1 MQSGDLADGT
11 LGDVLR
17 SLAAGSATGG
27 LHVRRGGDDAS
38 HHDAVIYLK
47 DGALYAATSPGP
59 RPLLGVRL
67 VAAGAVTREALQ
79 EALESQAGDLA
90 GWRLGELLV
99 HLGYVDADIVT
110 EFVIEQMLDTIGDVV
125 SWTDG
130 TWRFHKAEHTRGADD
145 FALDVDAVL
154 AHVAKRRQHLTTL
167 AAAGSADSV
176 PVRISYD
183 SELAGAQIPLAQTL
197 LGVIDGHRSIAELA
211 VRCGLTT
218 FEAGQVLSLLV
229 ESGAVELHEPTPR
242 EAPGAAPAPATDSD
256 GATVDDDLSALLTAD
271 GDDLGMQLAIL
282 ARQAEEAR
290 FAAEDR
296 RRQEITSR
304 RRAAR
309 EAAEAEELEPRV
321 EVPPAADDLELR
333 VSDVPPLE
341 PEPAPDE
348 SATVTAELSV
358 RSGDYPADEDL
369 PLAYDH
375 LDALAAAVAE
385 ATVEADQAP
394 VAPAG
399 PTPFAAGP
407 PEQRDPHGTYEP
419 ADDDASLSAHD
430 GDGVAA
436 LRDLASRLPAEADEP
451 VAEEPAAVPAPT
463 PVAASNGSFEPAF
476 ETSGAEGNPFVDSA
490 ALLRELSSLG
500 LDDLPEP
507 SAARAPVQRAPVAT
521 QTRSKRKS
529 IFGR

>member
-17 SLAAGSATGG
+17 SLAADSATGG
-27 LHVRRGGDDAS
+27 LHVRRTREGAS
-38 HHDAVIYLK
+38 QRDAVLYLK

-99 HLGYVDADIVT
+99 HLGYVDAEIVT
-110 EFVIEQMLDTIGDVV
+110 EFVIEQMLDAIGEVV
-125 SWTDG
+125 SWPDG
-130 TWRFHKAEHTRGADD
+130 TWRFRKGEHTRGSED
-145 FALDVDAVL
+145 FALDVGAVL
-154 AHVAKRRQHLTTL
+154 AHVAKRLHHLTTL

-176 PVRISYD
+176 PVRLSYD
-183 SELAGAQIPLAQTL
+183 SDLASAQIPLAQTL
-197 LGVIDGHRSIAELA
+197 LSVIDGNRSISELA

-229 ESGAVELHEPTPR
+229 ESGAVELREPPSVEAA
-242 EAPGAAPAPATDSD
+242 EAPAGTVATPEDT
-256 GATVDDDLSALLTAD
+256 AVADDDLSALLAAGD
-271 GDDLGMQLAIL
+271 DDLGMQLAVL

-296 RRQEITSR
+296 RREEITSR
-304 RRAAR
+304 RREAR
-309 EAAEAEELEPRV
+309 ETAEAAAAEPQAEV
-321 EVPPAADDLELR
+321 TTV
-333 VSDVPPLE
+333 
-341 PEPAPDE
+341 PEPSPVTEEIPIRPEDFPAP
-348 SATVTAELSV
+348 
-358 RSGDYPADEDL
+358 EDL

-385 ATVEADQAP
+385 ATLLADETP
-394 VAPAG
+394 EAPAG
-399 PTPFAAGP
+399 PTPFAAEA
-407 PEQRDPHGTYEP
+407 PEDVDLRAAHGTFEP
-419 ADDDASLSAHD
+419 AADHPGDDS
-430 GDGVAA
+430 GVAA
-436 LRDLASRLPAEADEP
+436 LRELASADFTTNDPDEDVRAPSREP
-451 VAEEPAAVPAPT
+451 LPAAVPGGSYQPAF
-463 PVAASNGSFEPAF
+463 ASDDNGS
-476 ETSGAEGNPFVDSA
+476 NPFVDSA

-500 LDDLPEP
+500 LDDMPAP
-507 SAARAPVQRAPVAT
+507 SAARAPIQRAPVAT
-521 QTRSKRKS
+521 QTRPRRKS